1 MRPSVRRTVLLGATV
16 ALSGVLAACSGTSS
30 NTSSGSDGHGMSS
43 GKSSSTAVATG
54 RAGDVMFAQMM
65 IPHHQQAVEMA
76 EIALGKTDVSSE
88 VRDLATAIKQA
99 QDPEIQTMTGW
110 LQKWGAAAPASGM
123 AHGGMGTGM
132 MSEADMEALRQ
143 ASGKAFDQ
151 KWVSMMIAHHEG
163 AIAMGRQVLGTT
175 EDGDVK
181 ALADAIIKAQTE
193 EITKMRAM
201 S

>member
-1 MRPSVRRTVLLGATV
+1 MRSAVRRIVQLGGAV
-16 ALSGVLAACSGTSS
+16 ALTGLLAACGGTSS
-30 NTSSGSDGHGMSS
+30 NTSPGMDGHGISS
-43 GKSSSTAVATG
+43 GTSSTSVAAG

-76 EIALGKTDVSSE
+76 EIALGKADASSA
-88 VRDLATAIKQA
+88 VRELATGIKQA

-110 LQKWGAAAPASGM
+110 LEQWGAATPMGGM
-123 AHGGMGTGM
+123 DHGGTGSGM
-132 MSEADMEALRQ
+132 MSEADMKALEQ

-151 KWVSMMIAHHEG
+151 MWVSMMIAHHEG
-163 AIAMGRQVLGTT
+163 AIDMARQVLAST
-175 EDGDVK
+175 EDPDVK

-193 EITKMRAM
+193 EITTMRAM